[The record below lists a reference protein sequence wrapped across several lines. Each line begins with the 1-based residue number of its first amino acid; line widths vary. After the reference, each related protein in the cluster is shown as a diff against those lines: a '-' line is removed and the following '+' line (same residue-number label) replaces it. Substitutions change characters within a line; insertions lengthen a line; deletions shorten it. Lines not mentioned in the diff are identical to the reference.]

1 MLPQHPHCL
10 HQYYYTSDGGKSQPS
25 FSALIKGFMY
35 FLYRYLQNK
44 ADHMQHKELL
54 INEEWEL
61 GSPKRK
67 WEAILKWKAR
77 WECPHP
83 RWHGNGKW

>member
-1 MLPQHPHCL
+1 
-10 HQYYYTSDGGKSQPS
+10 
-25 FSALIKGFMY
+25 MY

-54 INEEWEL
+54 INEDWEL

-67 WEAILKWKAR
+67 WEGILKWKAR